1 MPKMS
6 LSFTA
11 DDLTP
16 EQISALLTKL
26 KIQKKSDYRK
36 DTQPL
41 VQVSYCMGDVIEFN
55 SGRKCSSVF
64 VELQNGTQWMY
75 MKDTDAMMLPLLRG
89 DISNGPIYATIAHT
103 HICERQTPYTRSRME
118 RHPLRC
124 CLFCV
129 GAELF
134 RCREHTQRPT
144 DTYRKRGN

>member
-6 LSFTA
+6 LTFTA

-36 DTQPL
+36 DTQPV

-64 VELQNGTQWMY
+64 VELQNGTQRMY
-75 MKDTDAMMLPLLRG
+75 MKDTDAMMLPLLRS
-89 DISNGPIYATIAHT
+89 DISHGPIYATLDHMLVFANKG
-103 HICERQTPYTRSRME
+103 
-118 RHPLRC
+118 LRT
-124 CLFCV
+124 LVVAWKGIPRNASFS
-129 GAELF
+129 AW
-134 RCREHTQRPT
+134 EHC
-144 DTYRKRGN
+144 